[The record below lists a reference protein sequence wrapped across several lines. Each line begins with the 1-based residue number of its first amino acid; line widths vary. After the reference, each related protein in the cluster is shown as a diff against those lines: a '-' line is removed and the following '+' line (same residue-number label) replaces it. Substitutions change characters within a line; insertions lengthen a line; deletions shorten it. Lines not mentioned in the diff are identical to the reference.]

1 MRLTSTEQKVV
12 DLYNS
17 GLRPREIAN
26 RLGISIN
33 TVYKALSKYRR
44 ISEAEASPP
53 TTAPAD
59 GGDQGQGSNGPS
71 YYAATVAL
79 YSSSVLYAH
88 VPQPPVDYREL
99 SALVKR
105 LEDLLERLEKLIEGK
120 PSVEATKR
128 EVAVAEAPSV
138 ADMGSDLPDFIRRN
152 AWVKVLRGR
161 ANVR

>member
-1 MRLTSTEQKVV
+1 MRLTATEQKVV

-44 ISEAEASPP
+44 ISEAEAPP
-53 TTAPAD
+53 PIAAPTD
-59 GGDQGQGSNGPS
+59 GGGQGQDSNGPS

-88 VPQPPVDYREL
+88 VPQPPIDYQEL

-105 LEDLLERLEKLIEGK
+105 LEDLLERLERLIEGK

-128 EVAVAEAPSV
+128 DVVVAEAPSI
-138 ADMGSDLPDFIRRN
+138 ADAGSDLPEFIRRN

-161 ANVR
+161 TSAR